1 MRKKGFTL
9 VELLVVMGII
19 GVLAAML
26 MPALQGAREAALAAG
41 SAQNLAGFGKGIK
54 MFQGE
59 DAEGRMCSSAFDHL
73 RDGDVRTYGW
83 VADQINGKNNNPG
96 KQLDGANKV
105 KLSEKVLD
113 YMGCTNVSGKASR
126 FRWGGTLTDT
136 SVTGGTQDDVY
147 FGGSSGPG
155 GGTLAAA
162 EKARIWEEGFNTN
175 YATSWQFV
183 RGDPTIGDGTA
194 DGAYVIGKNGSA
206 DIKVNIYGEIGTVTA
221 SGTSAVKM
229 DTDRRDGDKCPLD
242 GDGPLSTSHFTRNAQ
257 TSPDRVPLIGA
268 GRPGE
273 GKDGSVTS
281 TYATKINAFCGKTV
295 CKAGDQAAESF
306 CDGMQVALPQT
317 IEPTARHATG
327 EQVHE
332 FNDLQPIHSG
342 RDATVAQTSGG
353 AAVRQLVGG
362 YCNVLF
368 ADGSVRKV
376 KDVSGL
382 NGRPDGQL
390 GAHATATALSGGGTA
405 GSAMEM
411 TKAGWDEIKNEIW
424 ARRVALPQQ
433 AGGGI
438 QE

>member
-96 KQLDGANKV
+96 KQLDGANRI
-105 KLSEKVLD
+105 KLNEKVLD
-113 YMGCTNVSGKASR
+113 YTGCTNVTGKGNAK
-126 FRWGGTLTDT
+126 RWNG
-136 SVTGGTQDDVY
+136 STGNVF
-147 FGGSSGPG
+147 FGGSDTNAPTGF
-155 GGTLAAA
+155 GTDAA
-162 EKARIWEEGFNTN
+162 KAALFEEGFNSN

-183 RGDPTIGDGTA
+183 RGDPTVGTGSA
-194 DGAYVIGKNGSA
+194 TGAYNGL
-206 DIKVNIYGEIGTVTA
+206 NIYGEAGTTGGHA
-221 SGTSAVKM
+221 SKKM
-229 DTDRRDGDKCPLD
+229 DTDSNDPDKCPLD
-242 GDGPLSTSHFTRNAQ
+242 GDGPLGTSHFTRQAQ

-268 GRPGE
+268 GRPG
-273 GKDGSVTS
+273 DGNDAKITS
-281 TYATKINAFCGKTV
+281 THATTINTFAGKKV
-295 CKAGDQAAESF
+295 CKAGDMAAEAF
-306 CDGMQVALPQT
+306 CDGMQVALSQT
-317 IEPTARHATG
+317 VGTSATAAAGDTTARTG

-332 FNDLQPIHSG
+332 MNDIQPIHSG
-342 RDATVAQTSGG
+342 RDTVLTSGASG
-353 AAVRQLVGG
+353 GVVRGLVGG
-362 YCNVLF
+362 YANILF

-376 KDVSGL
+376 KDVGGL
-382 NGRPDGQL
+382 NSRPDGQL
-390 GAHATATALSGGGTA
+390 GAHATEAGLQGGT
-405 GSAMEM
+405 GSAAGM
-411 TKAGWDEIKNEIW
+411 TLTQSGYDEVKNEMWI
-424 ARRVALPQQ
+424 RRVALPQLP
-433 AGGGI
+433 GGGV